1 MRLAKVEATLY
12 LQLQTGADQRLFMAK
27 FTPPPLDGLKR
38 RIDRHRREKE
48 GGQSG
53 LFVRE
58 TFQLSRQEA
67 REKAREWFDAFP
79 KAAYWTE
86 VESWR
91 QLDGDQIEFT
101 MRRLPTAD

>member
-1 MRLAKVEATLY
+1 
-12 LQLQTGADQRLFMAK
+12 MAK

-38 RIDRHRREKE
+38 RIDRHRQEKAGE
-48 GGQSG
+48 RQGM
-53 LFVRE
+53 FVRQ
-58 TFQLSRQEA
+58 TFQLSRKKPA
-67 REKAREWFDAFP
+67 KKARQWFDEFP

-91 QLDGDQIEFT
+91 QLEGDQIEFT

>member
-1 MRLAKVEATLY
+1 
-12 LQLQTGADQRLFMAK
+12 MAK

-38 RIDRHRREKE
+38 RIDRHRRDMA
-48 GGQSG
+48 GQPNG
-53 LFVRE
+53 HFIRE
-58 TFQLSRQEA
+58 TYCLTRDEA
-67 REKAREWFDAFP
+67 RRKAREWFDAFP

>member
-1 MRLAKVEATLY
+1 
-12 LQLQTGADQRLFMAK
+12 MAK

-38 RIDRHRREKE
+38 RIDRHRQEKSSRT
-48 GGQSG
+48 SG
-53 LFVRE
+53 MFVRE
-58 TFQLSRQEA
+58 TFRMSREEA
-67 REKAREWFDAFP
+67 RHKAREWFDAFP

-91 QLDGDQIEFT
+91 QLEGGQIEFT

>member
-1 MRLAKVEATLY
+1 
-12 LQLQTGADQRLFMAK
+12 MAR
-27 FTPPPLDGLKR
+27 PPAPPSLDGLKR
-38 RIDRHRREKE
+38 QIARHRERRAET
-48 GGQSG
+48 GGS

-58 TFQLSRQEA
+58 TFLLDRPAA
-67 REKAREWFDAFP
+67 RRKAQEWFEHFP

-91 QLDGDQIEFT
+91 QLEGDRIEFT

>member
-1 MRLAKVEATLY
+1 
-12 LQLQTGADQRLFMAK
+12 MARPR
-27 FTPPPLDGLKR
+27 TPPPLDGLKR
-38 RIDRHRREKE
+38 QIARHRESRSATA
-48 GGQSG
+48 GG

-58 TFQLSRQEA
+58 TFLLERTEA
-67 REKAREWFDAFP
+67 RRKAEEWFARFP

-91 QLDGDQIEFT
+91 QLEGDRIEFT

>member
-1 MRLAKVEATLY
+1 
-12 LQLQTGADQRLFMAK
+12 MAK

-38 RIDRHRREKE
+38 RIDRHRQENAGR
-48 GGQSG
+48 QSS

-58 TFQLSRQEA
+58 TFTMPRHEA
-67 REKAREWFDAFP
+67 RDKAREWFEAFP

-91 QLDGDQIEFT
+91 QLEGDRIEFT

>member
-1 MRLAKVEATLY
+1 
-12 LQLQTGADQRLFMAK
+12 MARIPG
-27 FTPPPLDGLKR
+27 PPPMSGLKR
-38 RIDRHRREKE
+38 RIADHRAGRSAGAAK
-48 GGQSG
+48 ST
-53 LFVRE
+53 FVRE
-58 TFQLSRQEA
+58 TYCLSRDEA

-91 QLDGDQIEFT
+91 QLEGDRIEFT